1 MRHTERRV
9 RALEERASTPISSS
23 SSSSSGGSGEL
34 RKKNNV
40 PLQVRSETR
49 KMYKTLLD
57 EEEDFIGYDTS
68 VKTTFKDVRNQD
80 VSKRLVKEVK
90 SLNPSF
96 SAADIRG
103 MYIFFCNACQ
113 LLCT

>member
-1 MRHTERRV
+1 
-9 RALEERASTPISSS
+9 
-23 SSSSSGGSGEL
+23 
-34 RKKNNV
+34 
-40 PLQVRSETR
+40 
-49 KMYKTLLD
+49 MYKTLLD

-90 SLNPSF
+90 SLNPYF

-103 MYIFFCNACQ
+103 MYMFLCNACQ

>member
-1 MRHTERRV
+1 
-9 RALEERASTPISSS
+9 
-23 SSSSSGGSGEL
+23 
-34 RKKNNV
+34 
-40 PLQVRSETR
+40 
-49 KMYKTLLD
+49 MYKTLLD

-68 VKTTFKDVRNQD
+68 VKYKQHILNEVLNLPWIYSRTTFKDVRNQD

-90 SLNPSF
+90 SLNPYF

-103 MYIFFCNACQ
+103 VYIFFCNACQ